1 MQTTTQAGVQTG
13 AKRLTWLLAA
23 LLATLR
29 TAWLWPW
36 LLALGAWMAP
46 SYPLPVLPL
55 WALFALLLGGRA
67 AAQWMAAHTSTLR
80 QARLRMALLSPLLLL
95 LLIWWQYGRP
105 LALWDVRWLQ
115 LATGS
120 PALWAVEV
128 APAVI
133 AFFVAAGLWLRG
145 VLDGGAPTDHEVIS
159 GAFITGSVAF
169 ALLLVGSHLAGAP
182 LPDGT
187 QAWLL
192 VFLTA
197 GMAALALA
205 GLERSR
211 YAGGMAAAVQP
222 RLSRYWLG
230 SVALVTAGVLGLG
243 LLLGALIAPETV
255 VQAIGLLAPVVDL
268 LMRVLLAVL
277 YAAVYVLF
285 LVLSPLID
293 WLRGL
298 FANLQPPEPLEA
310 FAAAQPISPLL
321 VDQGTGASAALV
333 EPVRWGVIVLVIV
346 AAAVLF
352 ALALRFF
359 RAPESLDVEET
370 RESILSR
377 TLLDAQW
384 RALWAKLRGQVGT
397 VAGPD
402 FLALAGETPARRQVR
417 ARYQAFLAAMA
428 ARHQPR
434 PRGATPAA
442 YAAHLNDLA
451 VEERAAVETL
461 TTLYVAVRYGDA
473 SPAPE
478 QLAQDEV
485 DWERQGRSGVSRVA

>member
-1 MQTTTQAGVQTG
+1 MTPDTQTD

-23 LLATLR
+23 LLATMR
-29 TAWLWPW
+29 VGWLWPW

-46 SYPLPVLPL
+46 SYGQPVLPL

-67 AAQWMAAHTSTLR
+67 AARWMAAHTPTLR

-133 AFFVAAGLWLRG
+133 AFFAAAGLWLRG
-145 VLDGGAPTDHEVIS
+145 VLDGSALTDHEVIS

-182 LPDGT
+182 LPDGA
-187 QAWLL
+187 QAWLI

-211 YAGGMAAAVQP
+211 DAGGRVASVQP
-222 RLSRYWLG
+222 RVSRYWLG
-230 SVALVTAGVLGLG
+230 SVALVIAGVLGLG

-255 VQAIGLLAPVVDL
+255 AQAIGLLAPVIDL
-268 LMRVLLAVL
+268 LARVLLAVL

-293 WLRGL
+293 WLRTL

-310 FAAAQPISPLL
+310 FASAQPISPLL
-321 VDQGTGASAALV
+321 VEQAAELDAALV
-333 EPVRWGVIVLVIV
+333 EPFRWGVIVVVIV
-346 AAAVLF
+346 AAAVIF

-359 RAPESLDVEET
+359 RAPESSDVEET

-377 TLLDAQW
+377 TLLDAQL
-384 RALWAKLRGQVGT
+384 RALWAKLRGQIGAET
-397 VAGPD
+397 RPD
-402 FLALAGETPARRQVR
+402 FLGLAGESPARRQVR
-417 ARYQAFLAAMA
+417 ARYQAFLATMA

-434 PRGATPAA
+434 PPGATPAA
-442 YAAHLNDLA
+442 YAAQLNDLA
-451 VEERAAVETL
+451 GEETASVETL
-461 TTLYVAVRYGDA
+461 TALYVAVRYGDA
-473 SPAPE
+473 LPAPE
-478 QLAQDEV
+478 QLAQNEV
-485 DWERQGRSGVSRVA
+485 DWERREA